1 MLIIIRW
8 KEEKDEEKLE
18 TFIIVLRFRFLIF
31 LRKKWNVFVKGKMTY
46 FYIFALKVAF

>member
-18 TFIIVLRFRFLIF
+18 TFIIVFHFRFLIF